1 MTKRGSAFACKRWYL
16 AVRSSQA
23 RVDPYSM
30 LRLKSRSRL
39 LLAACG
45 LALAVASPA
54 AADDWLPHPADAT
67 WTYQWTDSV
76 YNTTPTTE
84 KVTVK
89 ETKGTSFQLAWTTVD
104 QGNDPAA
111 PVSVG
116 NVYLSDTQGG
126 IVNVD
131 PGWASNAA
139 PPGFPIL
146 CAALS
151 QCGNS
156 LASTWYQLIWGTRA
170 PVFAEPVLVGTTW
183 ATTGGAANDVSS
195 TSDYVGTESVKVP
208 AFDGPVA
215 AAKIRTEVTQAGAIG
230 DPYGSG
236 VRTVWWVYGV
246 GPVKSVFQHSGGANA
261 PVTTSVLT
269 STNQIP
275 KPPPANAEYFP
286 LVTTV
291 KGVYRWTN
299 ARHLKKPQVESFAVD
314 QVSNGSGRISVKS
327 VSGPIKV
334 AAAYG
339 FTLRLDG
346 VTNIWGISK
355 SASLAKLPKLGP
367 VSLPEA
373 KRRHFFTP
381 FDLMTYGFNPVIPA
395 YPAAGTTWA
404 AGPDSGRDFSIYGVT
419 GKATVLGV
427 RKVTVPAGTFNALV
441 VRTTLRQP
449 GFPFGSGT
457 RTSWFAPK
465 RGLVR
470 LEFRHADGSVSLVEL
485 LK

>member
-1 MTKRGSAFACKRWYL
+1 MVVVVA
-16 AVRSSQA
+16 
-23 RVDPYSM
+23 
-30 LRLKSRSRL
+30 
-39 LLAACG
+39 LAA
-45 LALAVASPA
+45 ASPA
-54 AADDWLPHPADAT
+54 AADGWLPHPSDAT

-76 YNTTPTTE
+76 YNATPTSE

-89 ETKGTSFQLAWTTVD
+89 DTKANAFQLAWTTVD
-104 QGNDPAA
+104 QQNPDGA

-116 NVYLSDTQGG
+116 LVYLADTQGG

-131 PGWASNAA
+131 PGWQSNAP

-146 CAALS
+146 CASLS

-170 PVFAEPVLVGTTW
+170 PVLSEPVLAGATW
-183 ATTGGAANDVSS
+183 STVGGAGNDVSS
-195 TSDYVGTESVKVP
+195 TSSYVGTETITVP
-208 AFDGPVA
+208 AFTDPVV

-236 VRTVWWVYGV
+236 VRTAWWVYGV
-246 GPVKSVFQHSGGANA
+246 GPVKIVFEHSGGTNA
-261 PVTTSVLT
+261 PVTTSVLQ
-269 STNQIP
+269 STNQTP
-275 KPPPANAEYFP
+275 KPPPADADYFP
-286 LVTTV
+286 LATTV

-299 ARHLKKPQVESFAVD
+299 DKYLKKPEVESFKID
-314 QVSNGSGRISVKS
+314 QVSNGSARVSVKS
-327 VSGPIKV
+327 VSGPIKL

-339 FTLRLDG
+339 FTRRLDG

-367 VSLPEA
+367 TSLPES
-373 KRRHFFTP
+373 KRRHFLTP
-381 FDLMTYGFNPVIPA
+381 FDLMTYGFNPLIPA
-395 YPAAGTTWA
+395 YPAPGAAWA
-404 AGPDSGRDFSIYGVT
+404 AQTSGRDFSIYGVT
-419 GKATVLGV
+419 GNATVIGV
-427 RKVTVPAGTFNALV
+427 QKVKVPAGTFDALV

-465 RGLVR
+465 RGLVK
-470 LEFRHADGSVSLVEL
+470 LEFRHADRSVSVVEL
-485 LK
+485 LR

>member
-1 MTKRGSAFACKRWYL
+1 
-16 AVRSSQA
+16 
-23 RVDPYSM
+23 M
-30 LRLKSRSRL
+30 LKLTSRSRV

-45 LALAVASPA
+45 FALAAASPA
-54 AADDWLPHPADAT
+54 AADGWLPHPADAT
-67 WTYQWTDSV
+67 WTYQWTDSA
-76 YNTTPTTE
+76 YNTTPTSE

-89 ETKGTSFQLAWTTVD
+89 DTKGQAFQLAWTTVD
-104 QGNDPAA
+104 QGNADGA
-111 PVSVG
+111 PTSVG
-116 NVYLSDTQGG
+116 VVYLSDTQGG

-139 PPGFPIL
+139 PPSFPIL
-146 CAALS
+146 CASLS

-170 PVFAEPVLVGTTW
+170 PVLAEPLLAGTTW
-183 ATTGGAANDVSS
+183 STAGGAANDVSS
-195 TSDYVGTESVKVP
+195 ASDYAGTESITVP
-208 AFDGPVA
+208 AFDGPVVA
-215 AAKIRTEVTQAGAIG
+215 SKIRTEITQAGAIG

-236 VRTVWWVYGV
+236 IRTVWWVYGV
-246 GPVKSVFQHSGGANA
+246 GPVKVVFEHSGGTGA
-261 PVTTSVLT
+261 PVTTSVLQ

-275 KPPPANAEYFP
+275 KPPPADVDYFP
-286 LVTTV
+286 LALTV

-299 ARHLKKPQVESFAVD
+299 ARHLKKPQVESFTVD
-314 QVSNGSGRISVKS
+314 QVSNGSARISVKY

-339 FTLRLDG
+339 FTRRLDG
-346 VTNIWGISK
+346 VTNIWGVSK

-367 VSLPEA
+367 ASLPEA
-373 KRRHFFTP
+373 KRRHFTTP
-381 FDLMTYGFNPVIPA
+381 FDLMTYGFNPLIPA
-395 YPAAGTTWA
+395 YPAQAATWA
-404 AGPDSGRDFSIYGVT
+404 GGSDSGRDYSIYGVT
-419 GKATVLGV
+419 GNATVLGV
-427 RKVTVPAGTFNALV
+427 RKVTVPAGTFSALV
-441 VRTTLRQP
+441 VRTTLSQP

-485 LK
+485 LR